1 MKWLDKCE
9 SALIDSHIFLSH
21 QHLSRFQEAFKLI
34 KNQPFITKGLVKCLF
49 LSAWDQEHF
58 NIFMDVIYQ
67 LIHYNERN
75 LDRMLEIGRGYA
87 ERSKASE
94 KIFYTLAIEFLLHP
108 DQTPS
113 ESFILK
119 MSTSWIGIADSTLEA
134 SYIIDKL

>member
-21 QHLSRFQEAFKLI
+21 QHISRFHEAFKLI

-49 LSAWDQEHF
+49 LSSWDQEHF
-58 NIFMDVIYQ
+58 NIFMDAVYQ
-67 LIHYNERN
+67 LIHNNETN
-75 LDRMLEIGRGYA
+75 LDRMLEIGQGYV

-94 KIFYTLAIEFLLHP
+94 KIFYNLAMEFLLHP
-108 DQTPS
+108 GQTPS

-119 MSTSWIGIADSTLEA
+119 MSTSWIGIADATLEA
-134 SYIIDKL
+134 SCIIDKL